1 MWVRQPIVGVL
12 GHVDHGKTSLLD
24 NIRGGVVAAREAG
37 GITQHIGAT
46 EVPIQEIERICKD
59 IIGNR
64 NFKIPGL
71 LFIDTPGHESFS
83 SLRIRGGSIADI
95 AVLVIDVREGIM
107 PQTRESLEVLKK
119 FKTPFVV
126 AANKV
131 DLIEGFSGMKG
142 AFIPTVKTLDP
153 TKMEELDNRIFQL
166 SSQLYR
172 EGFSADRYDR
182 ISDFTRNVA
191 IVPLSAKS
199 GYGVPDLLMVLS
211 GLAQT
216 FLESQLRNED
226 ETAEGTILEVRE
238 EKGMGEVSDA
248 ILYSGII
255 KRGETVL
262 TVLTGTVD
270 GIKALKIKGIF
281 KPKPL
286 DEIRDP
292 RDRFI
297 PVAEVKAASGIRILF
312 QGEGGVIP
320 GSPFK
325 EASGDLITLKKSIE
339 DAIKGSFRPTS
350 EGIVAKADTVGGL
363 EALVYELGRINVP
376 IKKAEVGPVSKRDF
390 TDAITNS
397 IPENRIIIAFN
408 VPVDVKDDSEVR
420 VIENRIIYSIKDD
433 LIKARDEIKQKEL
446 EGKRKAM
453 TFPCKLLI
461 MEGNVFRISKPAIF
475 GVRVIGGKLRVKTQL
490 MKIDGSNVGPVKSI
504 RTGEQ
509 SLEEAK
515 QGDEVAIAMDG
526 ITIGRQLKEGDI
538 LYSDINERD
547 FRILKEEELN
557 GDEKMIM
564 DEIKNLRRK
573 ESPFWGS

>member
-24 NIRGGVVAAREAG
+24 NIRGGVVATREAG

-46 EVPIQEIERICKD
+46 EVPIQEIVRICRD

-64 NFKIPGL
+64 TFKIPGL

-131 DLIEGFSGMKG
+131 DLVDGFSGMKG
-142 AFIPTVKTLDP
+142 AFIPS
-153 TKMEELDNRIFQL
+153 TKNIDQSRMEGLDNRLFQL
-166 SSQLYR
+166 SSQFYR

-182 ISDFTRNVA
+182 ISDFTKNIA
-191 IVPLSAKS
+191 IVPLSAKT
-199 GYGVPDLLMVLS
+199 GYGVPDLLMVLA
-211 GLAQT
+211 GLAQS
-216 FLESQLRNED
+216 FLESQLMNEV

-248 ILYSGII
+248 ILYSGIM
-255 KRGETVL
+255 KRGETVF
-262 TVLTGTVD
+262 TGTVG
-270 GIKALKIKGIF
+270 GIRALRVKGIF
-281 KPKPL
+281 KPRAL

-292 RDRFI
+292 RDRFL
-297 PVAEVKAASGIRILF
+297 PVSEVKAASGIRILF

-325 EASGDLITLKKSIE
+325 EASGDLISIKNSIE
-339 DAIKGSFRPTS
+339 DAIKGSFKPS
-350 EGIVAKADTVGGL
+350 PEGIVAKADTVGGL

-376 IKKAEVGPVSKRDF
+376 IKKAEVGSVSKRDF
-390 TDAITNS
+390 TEAGTNS
-397 IPENRIIIAFN
+397 ETQNRIIIAFN
-408 VPVDVKDDSEVR
+408 VPVEVREPSDVK
-420 VIENRIIYSIKDD
+420 VIENKIIYSIRDD
-433 LIKARDEIKQKEL
+433 LIKAREEIRQKEI
-446 EGKRKAM
+446 EQKRKSM
-453 TFPCKLLI
+453 TFPCKLLV

-475 GVRVIGGKLRVKTQL
+475 GVRILGGKLRVKTGL
-490 MKIDGSNVGPVKSI
+490 MKIDGSSLGSVKSI

-509 SLEEAK
+509 SLDEAG

-526 ITIGRQLKEGDI
+526 ITVGRQIREGDV

-547 FRILKEEELN
+547 FRLLKEENLN
-557 GDEKMIM
+557 VDEGMIM
-564 DEIKNLRRK
+564 EDIRGLRRK
-573 ESPFWGS
+573 SSPFWGS

>member
-1 MWVRQPIVGVL
+1 M
-12 GHVDHGKTSLLD
+12 DHGKTSLLD

-46 EVPIQEIERICKD
+46 EVPIQEIVRICAD
-59 IIGNR
+59 IIGSR
-64 NFKIPGL
+64 SFKIPGL

-142 AFIPTVKTLDP
+142 AFIPSIKNTDQSKL
-153 TKMEELDNRIFQL
+153 EELDNKLFQL

-216 FLESQLRNED
+216 FLESQLRNEE

-248 ILYSGII
+248 ILYSGVI

-262 TVLTGTVD
+262 TGTVG
-270 GIKALKIKGIF
+270 GIKALRVKGIF

-292 RDRFI
+292 RDRFL
-297 PVAEVKAASGIRILF
+297 PVSEVRAASGIRILF

-325 EASGDLITLKKSIE
+325 EATGDLITLKKSIE
-339 DAIKGSFRPTS
+339 DAIKGSFRPSS

-363 EALVYELGRINVP
+363 EALVYELSRINVP

-390 TDAITNS
+390 TDAGTNS
-397 IPENRIIIAFN
+397 VPENRIIIAFN
-408 VPVDVKDDSEVR
+408 VPVEVKDFQDVR
-420 VIENRIIYSIKDD
+420 IIENKIIYSIKDD
-433 LIKARDEIKQKEL
+433 LVKTREEIKQREL
-446 EGKRKAM
+446 EQKRKAM
-453 TFPCKLLI
+453 TFPCKLLV

-475 GVRVIGGKLRVKTQL
+475 GVRIIGGKLRVRTQL

-509 SLEEAK
+509 SLDEAN
-515 QGDEVAIAMDG
+515 QGDEVAIAMDN
-526 ITIGRQLKEGDI
+526 ITVGRQIREGDI

-547 FRILKEEELN
+547 FRLLKEENLN
-557 GDEKMIM
+557 IDENMIM
-564 DEIKNLRRK
+564 DDIKNLRRK
-573 ESPFWGS
+573 TSPFWGS

>member
-46 EVPIQEIERICKD
+46 EVPIQEIVRICAD
-59 IIGNR
+59 IIGSR
-64 NFKIPGL
+64 SFKIPGL

-142 AFIPTVKTLDP
+142 AFIPSIKNTDQSKL
-153 TKMEELDNRIFQL
+153 EELDNKLFQL

-216 FLESQLRNED
+216 FLESQLRNEE

-248 ILYSGII
+248 ILYSGVI

-262 TVLTGTVD
+262 TGTVG
-270 GIKALKIKGIF
+270 GIKALRVKGIF

-292 RDRFI
+292 RDRFL
-297 PVAEVKAASGIRILF
+297 PVSEVRAASGIRILF

-325 EASGDLITLKKSIE
+325 EATGDLITLKKSIE
-339 DAIKGSFRPTS
+339 DAIKGSFRPSS

-363 EALVYELGRINVP
+363 EALVYELSRINVP

-390 TDAITNS
+390 TDAGTNS
-397 IPENRIIIAFN
+397 VPENRIIIAFN
-408 VPVDVKDDSEVR
+408 VPVEVKDFQDVR
-420 VIENRIIYSIKDD
+420 IIENKIIYSIKDD
-433 LIKARDEIKQKEL
+433 LVKTREEIKQREL
-446 EGKRKAM
+446 EQKRKAM
-453 TFPCKLLI
+453 TFPCKLLV
-461 MEGNVFRISKPAIF
+461 MEGNVFRVSKPAIF
-475 GVRVIGGKLRVKTQL
+475 GVRIIGGKLRVRTQL

-509 SLEEAK
+509 SLDEAN
-515 QGDEVAIAMDG
+515 QGDEVAIAMDN
-526 ITIGRQLKEGDI
+526 ITVGRQIREGDI

-547 FRILKEEELN
+547 FRLLKEENLN
-557 GDEKMIM
+557 IDENMIM
-564 DEIKNLRRK
+564 DDIKNLRRK
-573 ESPFWGS
+573 TSPFWGS

>member
-24 NIRGGVVAAREAG
+24 KIRGGVVASREAG

-46 EVPIQEIERICKD
+46 EVPIQEIVRICSE
-59 IIGNR
+59 IIGSR
-64 NFKIPGL
+64 TFKIPGL

-107 PQTRESLEVLKK
+107 PQTKESLEVLKK

-142 AFIPTVKTLDP
+142 AFIPSTRTIDQ
-153 TKMEELDNRIFQL
+153 TRMDELDNKLFQL
-166 SSQLYR
+166 SSQMYR

-182 ISDFTRNVA
+182 ISDFTRNIA

-216 FLESQLRNED
+216 FLESQLMNED

-262 TVLTGTVD
+262 TGTVY
-270 GIKALKIKGIF
+270 GIKALRVKGIF

-292 RDRFI
+292 RDRFL
-297 PVAEVKAASGIRILF
+297 PVSEVRAASGIRILF

-325 EASGDLITLKKSIE
+325 EATGDLITLKNSIE
-339 DAIKGSFRPTS
+339 EAIKGTFKPSA

-363 EALVYELGRINVP
+363 EALVYELSRINVP

-390 TDAITNS
+390 TEAGTNS
-397 IPENRIIIAFN
+397 ESENKIIIAFN
-408 VPVDVKDDSEVR
+408 VSVEAKEPSDVK
-420 VIENRIIYSIKDD
+420 VIENKIIYSIKDD
-433 LIKARDEIKQKEL
+433 LIKAREEIKQKEL
-446 EGKRKAM
+446 EQKRRAM
-453 TFPCKLLI
+453 TFPCKLLVL
-461 MEGNVFRISKPAIF
+461 EGNVFRISKPAIF
-475 GVRVIGGKLRVKTQL
+475 GVRILGGKLRAKTQL
-490 MKIDGSNVGPVKSI
+490 MKIDGNNVGPVKSI

-509 SLEEAK
+509 SLDEAS

-526 ITIGRQLKEGDI
+526 ITVGRQIREGDV

-547 FRILKEEELN
+547 FRLLKEESLN
-557 GDEKMIM
+557 VDEGMIM
-564 DEIKNLRRK
+564 DDIRNLRRK
-573 ESPFWGS
+573 TSPFWGS

>member
-46 EVPIQEIERICKD
+46 EVPIQEIVRICAD
-59 IIGNR
+59 IIGSR
-64 NFKIPGL
+64 SFKIPGL

-142 AFIPTVKTLDP
+142 AFIPSIKNTDQSKL
-153 TKMEELDNRIFQL
+153 EELDNKLFQL

-216 FLESQLRNED
+216 FLESQLRNEE

-248 ILYSGII
+248 ILYSGVI

-262 TVLTGTVD
+262 TGTVG
-270 GIKALKIKGIF
+270 GIKALRVKGIF

-292 RDRFI
+292 RDRFL
-297 PVAEVKAASGIRILF
+297 PVSEVRAASGIRILF

-325 EASGDLITLKKSIE
+325 EATGDLITLKKSIE
-339 DAIKGSFRPTS
+339 DAIKGSFRPSS

-363 EALVYELGRINVP
+363 EALVYELSRINVP

-390 TDAITNS
+390 TDAGTNS
-397 IPENRIIIAFN
+397 VPENRIIIAFN
-408 VPVDVKDDSEVR
+408 VPVEVKDFQDVR
-420 VIENRIIYSIKDD
+420 IIENKIIYSIKDD
-433 LIKARDEIKQKEL
+433 LVKTREEIKQREL
-446 EGKRKAM
+446 EQKRKAM
-453 TFPCKLLI
+453 TFPCKLLV

-475 GVRVIGGKLRVKTQL
+475 GVRIIGGKLRVRTQL

-509 SLEEAK
+509 SLDEAN
-515 QGDEVAIAMDG
+515 QGDEVAIAMDN
-526 ITIGRQLKEGDI
+526 ITVGRQIREGDI

-547 FRILKEEELN
+547 FRLLKEENLN
-557 GDEKMIM
+557 IDENMIM
-564 DEIKNLRRK
+564 DDIKNLRRK
-573 ESPFWGS
+573 TSPFWGS

>member
-24 NIRGGVVAAREAG
+24 KIRGGVVAAREAG

-46 EVPIQEIERICKD
+46 EVPIQEIVRICKE
-59 IIGNR
+59 IIGSR
-64 NFKIPGL
+64 TFKIPGL

-107 PQTRESLEVLKK
+107 PQTKESLEVLKK

-142 AFIPTVKTLDP
+142 AFIPSTRNIDQTRMD
-153 TKMEELDNRIFQL
+153 ELDNKLFQL
-166 SSQLYR
+166 SSQMYR

-182 ISDFTRNVA
+182 ISDFTRNIA
-191 IVPLSAKS
+191 IIPLSAKS

-216 FLESQLRNED
+216 FLESQLMNED

-238 EKGMGEVSDA
+238 EKGMGEVADA

-262 TVLTGTVD
+262 TGTVN
-270 GIKALKIKGIF
+270 GIKALRVKGIF

-292 RDRFI
+292 RDRFL
-297 PVAEVKAASGIRILF
+297 PVSEVRAASGIRILF

-325 EASGDLITLKKSIE
+325 EATGDLITLKNSIE
-339 DAIKGSFRPTS
+339 EAIKGSFKPS
-350 EGIVAKADTVGGL
+350 AEGIVAKADTVGGL
-363 EALVYELGRINVP
+363 EALVYELSRINVP

-390 TDAITNS
+390 TEAGTNS
-397 IPENRIIIAFN
+397 DSENKIIIAFN
-408 VPVDVKDDSEVR
+408 VSVEVKEPSDVK
-420 VIENRIIYSIKDD
+420 VIENKIIYSIKDD
-433 LIKARDEIKQKEL
+433 LIKAREEIKQKEL
-446 EGKRKAM
+446 EQKRKAM
-453 TFPCKLLI
+453 TFPCKLLVL
-461 MEGNVFRISKPAIF
+461 EGNVFRISKPAIF
-475 GVRVIGGKLRVKTQL
+475 GVRILGGKLRAKTQL
-490 MKIDGSNVGPVKSI
+490 MKIDGTKVGPVKSI

-509 SLEEAK
+509 SLDEAS
-515 QGDEVAIAMDG
+515 QGEEVAIAMDG
-526 ITIGRQLKEGDI
+526 ITVGRQIREGDV

-547 FRILKEEELN
+547 FRLLKEESLN
-557 GDEKMIM
+557 VDESMIM
-564 DEIKNLRRK
+564 DDIRNLRRK
-573 ESPFWGS
+573 TSPFWGS

>member
-46 EVPIQEIERICKD
+46 EVPIQEIIRICKD

-64 NFKIPGL
+64 AFKIPGL

-107 PQTRESLEVLKK
+107 PQTKESLEVLKR

-131 DLIEGFSGMKG
+131 DLIEGFSGMRG
-142 AFIPTVKTLDP
+142 AFLQSVGKIDVSRMD
-153 TKMEELDNRIFQL
+153 ELDNKLLQL

-191 IVPLSAKS
+191 IVPLSAKT
-199 GYGVPDLLMVLS
+199 GYGVPDLLMVLA

-216 FLESQLRNED
+216 FLELQLRNED

-262 TVLTGTVD
+262 TGTVN
-270 GIKALKIKGIF
+270 GIKALKVKGIF

-292 RDRFI
+292 RDRFL
-297 PVAEVKAASGIRILF
+297 PVSEVRAASGIRILF

-325 EASGDLITLKKSIE
+325 AAMGDLITLKKTIE
-339 DAIKGSFRPTS
+339 EAIKSSFKPS
-350 EGIVAKADTVGGL
+350 AEGIVAKADTVGGL
-363 EALVYELGRINVP
+363 EALVYELGRINIP

-390 TDAITNS
+390 TDASTNTL
-397 IPENRIIIAFN
+397 PEDRIIVAFN
-408 VPVDVKDDSEVR
+408 VPVEVSGIPEVR
-420 VIENRIIYSIKDD
+420 VIENKIIYSIKDD
-433 LIKARDEIKQKEL
+433 LVRAREEIKLKQL
-446 EGKRKAM
+446 EEKRKSM
-453 TFPCKLLI
+453 TFPCKLLV
-461 MEGNVFRISKPAIF
+461 MEGNVFRVSKPAIF
-475 GVRVIGGKLRVKTQL
+475 GVRILGGRLSTKTPL
-490 MKIDGSNVGPVKSI
+490 MKTDGSNVGNVKSI
-504 RTGEQ
+504 RSGEQ
-509 SLEEAK
+509 SLDEAK
-515 QGDEVAIAMDG
+515 QGEEVAIAMDG
-526 ITIGRQLKEGDI
+526 ITIGRQIREGDI
-538 LYSDINERD
+538 LYSDIGERD
-547 FRILKEEELN
+547 FRLLKDEELTT
-557 GDEKMIM
+557 DENMIM
-564 DEIKNLRRK
+564 DEIRNIRRK
-573 ESPFWGS
+573 TNPFWGS

>member
-24 NIRGGVVAAREAG
+24 NIRGGVVASREAG

-46 EVPIQEIERICKD
+46 EVPIQEILKICKD
-59 IIGNR
+59 IVGSR
-64 NFKIPGL
+64 TFRIPGL

-95 AVLVIDVREGIM
+95 AVLVIDIREGIM
-107 PQTRESLEVLKK
+107 PQTRESLDVLKK

-131 DLIEGFSGMKG
+131 DLLEGFSGMKG
-142 AFIPTVKTLDP
+142 AFIPTTKTIAPARL
-153 TKMEELDNRIFQL
+153 EELDNKLFQL
-166 SSQLYR
+166 SSQMYR

-199 GYGVPDLLMVLS
+199 GYGVPDLLMVLA

-248 ILYSGII
+248 ILYSGVI

-262 TVLTGTVD
+262 TGTVN
-270 GIKALKIKGIF
+270 GIRALKVKGIF

-292 RDRFI
+292 RDRFL
-297 PVAEVKAASGIRILF
+297 PVSEVRAASGIRILF

-325 EASGDLITLKKSIE
+325 EATGDLITLKNSIE
-339 DAIKGSFRPTS
+339 DAIKSSFKPS
-350 EGIVAKADTVGGL
+350 NEGIVAKADTVGGL

-390 TDAITNS
+390 TEASTNS
-397 IPENRIIIAFN
+397 VPENKIIIAFN
-408 VPVDVKDDSEVR
+408 VPVEVKDFQDVK
-420 VIENRIIYSIKDD
+420 VIENRVIYSIKDD
-433 LIKARDEIKQKEL
+433 LVKAREEIRQKEV
-446 EGKRKAM
+446 EEKRKAM
-453 TFPCKLLI
+453 TFPCKLLV

-475 GVRVIGGKLRVKTQL
+475 GVRVLGGKLRARTQL
-490 MKIDGSNVGPVKSI
+490 MKIDGTSVGPVKSI

-509 SLEEAK
+509 SLEEAG
-515 QGDEVAIAMDG
+515 QGEEVAIAMDG
-526 ITIGRQLKEGDI
+526 ITVGRQIKEGEV

-547 FRILKEEELN
+547 FRILKEENLN
-557 GDEKMIM
+557 VDENMIM
-564 DEIKNLRRK
+564 EEIKSLRRK
-573 ESPFWGS
+573 TSPFWGS

>member
-24 NIRGGVVAAREAG
+24 NIRGGVVASREAG

-46 EVPIQEIERICKD
+46 EVPIQEILKICKD
-59 IIGNR
+59 IVGSR
-64 NFKIPGL
+64 TFRIPGL

-95 AVLVIDVREGIM
+95 AVLVIDIREGIM
-107 PQTRESLEVLKK
+107 PQTRESLDVLKK

-131 DLIEGFSGMKG
+131 DLLEGFSGMKG
-142 AFIPTVKTLDP
+142 AFIPSTKTIAPARL
-153 TKMEELDNRIFQL
+153 EELDNKLFQL
-166 SSQLYR
+166 SSQMYR

-199 GYGVPDLLMVLS
+199 GYGVPDLLMVLA

-248 ILYSGII
+248 ILYSGVI

-262 TVLTGTVD
+262 TGTVN
-270 GIKALKIKGIF
+270 GIRALKVKGIF

-292 RDRFI
+292 RDRFL
-297 PVAEVKAASGIRILF
+297 PVSEVRAASGIRILF

-325 EASGDLITLKKSIE
+325 EATGDLITLKNSIE
-339 DAIKGSFRPTS
+339 DAIKSSFKPS
-350 EGIVAKADTVGGL
+350 NEGIVAKADTVGGL

-390 TDAITNS
+390 TEASTNAV
-397 IPENRIIIAFN
+397 PENKIIIAFN
-408 VPVDVKDDSEVR
+408 VPVEVKDFQDVK
-420 VIENRIIYSIKDD
+420 VIENRVIYSIKDD
-433 LIKARDEIKQKEL
+433 LVKAREEIRQKEV
-446 EGKRKAM
+446 EEKRKAM
-453 TFPCKLLI
+453 TFPCKLLV

-475 GVRVIGGKLRVKTQL
+475 GVRVLGGKLRARTQL
-490 MKIDGSNVGPVKSI
+490 MKIDGTSVGPVKSI

-509 SLEEAK
+509 SLEEAG
-515 QGDEVAIAMDG
+515 QGEEVAIAMDG
-526 ITIGRQLKEGDI
+526 ITVGRQIKEGDV

-547 FRILKEEELN
+547 FRLLKEENLN
-557 GDEKMIM
+557 VDENMIM
-564 DEIKNLRRK
+564 EEIKNLRRK
-573 ESPFWGS
+573 TSPFWGS

>member
-24 NIRGGVVAAREAG
+24 NIRGGVVASREAG

-46 EVPIQEIERICKD
+46 EVPIQEILKICKD
-59 IIGNR
+59 IVGSR
-64 NFKIPGL
+64 TFRIPGL

-95 AVLVIDVREGIM
+95 AVLVIDIREGIM
-107 PQTRESLEVLKK
+107 PQTRESLDVLKK

-131 DLIEGFSGMKG
+131 DLLEGFSGMKG
-142 AFIPTVKTLDP
+142 AFIPTTKTIAPARL
-153 TKMEELDNRIFQL
+153 EELDNKLFQL
-166 SSQLYR
+166 SSQMYR

-199 GYGVPDLLMVLS
+199 GYGVPDLLMVLA

-248 ILYSGII
+248 ILYSGVI

-262 TVLTGTVD
+262 TGTVN
-270 GIKALKIKGIF
+270 GIRALKVKGIF

-292 RDRFI
+292 RDRFL
-297 PVAEVKAASGIRILF
+297 PVSEVRAASGIRILF

-325 EASGDLITLKKSIE
+325 EATGDLITLKNSIE
-339 DAIKGSFRPTS
+339 DAIKSSFKPS
-350 EGIVAKADTVGGL
+350 NEGIVAKADTVGGL

-390 TDAITNS
+390 TEASTNS
-397 IPENRIIIAFN
+397 VPENKIIIAFN
-408 VPVDVKDDSEVR
+408 VPVEVKDFQDVK
-420 VIENRIIYSIKDD
+420 VIENRVIYSIKDD
-433 LIKARDEIKQKEL
+433 LVKAREEIRQKEV
-446 EGKRKAM
+446 EEKRKAM
-453 TFPCKLLI
+453 TFPCKLLV

-475 GVRVIGGKLRVKTQL
+475 GVRVLGGKLRARTQL
-490 MKIDGSNVGPVKSI
+490 MKIDGTSVGPVKSI

-509 SLEEAK
+509 SLEEAG
-515 QGDEVAIAMDG
+515 QGEEVAIAMDG
-526 ITIGRQLKEGDI
+526 ITVGRQIKEGDV

-547 FRILKEEELN
+547 FRILKEENLN
-557 GDEKMIM
+557 VDENMIM
-564 DEIKNLRRK
+564 EEIKSLRRK
-573 ESPFWGS
+573 TSPFWGS

>member
-46 EVPIQEIERICKD
+46 EVPIQEIVRICKD
-59 IIGNR
+59 IIGNKA
-64 NFKIPGL
+64 FKIPGL

-131 DLIEGFSGMKG
+131 DLVEGFSGLKG
-142 AFIPTVKTLDP
+142 AFIPSTRTIEQSRI
-153 TKMEELDNRIFQL
+153 EELDNKLFQL

-182 ISDFTRNVA
+182 ISDFARNVA
-191 IVPLSAKS
+191 IVPLSAKT

-216 FLESQLRNED
+216 FLESQLTNED

-248 ILYSGII
+248 ILYSGVM
-255 KRGETVL
+255 KRGETVF
-262 TVLTGTVD
+262 TGTVD

-292 RDRFI
+292 RDRFL
-297 PVAEVKAASGIRILF
+297 PVSEVRAASGIRILF

-325 EASGDLITLKKSIE
+325 EASGDLISLKKSIE
-339 DAIKGSFRPTS
+339 DAITGSFKPSS

-390 TDAITNS
+390 TEAGTNKV
-397 IPENRIIIAFN
+397 PEDRIIIAFN
-408 VPVDVKDDSEVR
+408 VPVEVKEYADVK
-420 VIENRIIYSIKDD
+420 VIENKIIYSIKDD
-433 LIKARDEIKQKEL
+433 LMKVREEIKQREL
-446 EGKRKAM
+446 EEKRRSL

-461 MEGNVFRISKPAIF
+461 MPGNVFRISKPAIF
-475 GVRVIGGKLRVKTQL
+475 GVRILGGKLRVKTQL
-490 MKIDGSNVGPVKSI
+490 MKVDGSEVGPVKSI

-509 SLEEAK
+509 SLQDAK
-515 QGDEVAIAMDG
+515 QGEEVAIAMDG
-526 ITIGRQLKEGDI
+526 ITIGRQLREGDI
-538 LYSDINERD
+538 LYSEINERD
-547 FRILKEEELN
+547 FRLLKEENLN
-557 GDEKMIM
+557 VDESMIM
-564 DEIKNLRRK
+564 EEIKGLRRK
-573 ESPFWGS
+573 TSPFWGS

>member
-1 MWVRQPIVGVL
+1 MGVL

-24 NIRGGVVAAREAG
+24 NIRGGVVASREAG

-46 EVPIQEIERICKD
+46 EVPIQEILKICKD
-59 IIGNR
+59 IIGSR
-64 NFKIPGL
+64 TFRIPGL

-95 AVLVIDVREGIM
+95 AILVIDIREGIM

-131 DLIEGFSGMKG
+131 DLLEGFSGMKG
-142 AFIPTVKTLDP
+142 AFIPSIRTIAQARL
-153 TKMEELDNRIFQL
+153 EELDNKLFQL
-166 SSQLYR
+166 SSQMYR

-199 GYGVPDLLMVLS
+199 GYGVPDLLMVLA

-248 ILYSGII
+248 ILYSGVI
-255 KRGETVL
+255 KRGQ
-262 TVLTGTVD
+262 TVLTGTVN
-270 GIKALKIKGIF
+270 GIRALKVKGIF

-292 RDRFI
+292 RDRFL
-297 PVAEVKAASGIRILF
+297 PVSEVRAASGIRILF

-325 EASGDLITLKKSIE
+325 EATGDLITLKNSIE
-339 DAIKGSFRPTS
+339 DAIKSSFKPS
-350 EGIVAKADTVGGL
+350 NEGIVAKADTVGGL

-390 TDAITNS
+390 TEASTNAV
-397 IPENRIIIAFN
+397 PENKIIIAFN
-408 VPVDVKDDSEVR
+408 VPVDVKDFQDVK
-420 VIENRIIYSIKDD
+420 VIENRVIYSIKDD
-433 LIKARDEIKQKEL
+433 LLKAREEIRQKEV
-446 EGKRKAM
+446 EEKRKAM
-453 TFPCKLLI
+453 TFPCKLLV

-475 GVRVIGGKLRVKTQL
+475 GVRVLGGKLRSRTQL
-490 MKIDGSNVGPVKSI
+490 MKIDGSSVGPVKSI

-509 SLEEAK
+509 SLEEAS
-515 QGDEVAIAMDG
+515 QGEEVAIAMDG
-526 ITIGRQLKEGDI
+526 ITVGRQIKEGDV

-547 FRILKEEELN
+547 FRLLKEENLN
-557 GDEKMIM
+557 VDENMIM
-564 DEIKNLRRK
+564 EEIKSLRRK
-573 ESPFWGS
+573 TSPFWGS

>member
-1 MWVRQPIVGVL
+1 MRQPIVGVL

-24 NIRGGVVAAREAG
+24 NIRGGVVASREAG

-46 EVPIQEIERICKD
+46 EVPIQEILKICKD
-59 IIGNR
+59 IIGSR
-64 NFKIPGL
+64 TFRIPGL

-95 AVLVIDVREGIM
+95 AILVIDIREGIM

-131 DLIEGFSGMKG
+131 DLLEGFSGMKG
-142 AFIPTVKTLDP
+142 AFIPSIRTIAQARL
-153 TKMEELDNRIFQL
+153 EELDNKLFQL
-166 SSQLYR
+166 SSQMYR

-199 GYGVPDLLMVLS
+199 GYGVPDLLMVLA

-248 ILYSGII
+248 ILYSGVI
-255 KRGETVL
+255 KRGQ
-262 TVLTGTVD
+262 TVLTGTVN
-270 GIKALKIKGIF
+270 GIRALKVKGIF

-292 RDRFI
+292 RDRFL
-297 PVAEVKAASGIRILF
+297 PVSEVRAASGIRILF

-325 EASGDLITLKKSIE
+325 EATGDLITLKNSIE
-339 DAIKGSFRPTS
+339 DAIKSSFKPS
-350 EGIVAKADTVGGL
+350 NEGIVAKADTVGGL

-390 TDAITNS
+390 TEASTNAV
-397 IPENRIIIAFN
+397 PENKIIIAFN
-408 VPVDVKDDSEVR
+408 VPVDVKDFQDVK
-420 VIENRIIYSIKDD
+420 VIENRVIYSIKDD
-433 LIKARDEIKQKEL
+433 LLKAREEIRQKEV
-446 EGKRKAM
+446 EEKRKAM
-453 TFPCKLLI
+453 TFPCKLLV

-475 GVRVIGGKLRVKTQL
+475 GVRVLGGKLRSRTQL
-490 MKIDGSNVGPVKSI
+490 MKIDGSSVGPVKSI

-509 SLEEAK
+509 SLEEAS
-515 QGDEVAIAMDG
+515 QGEEVAIAMDG
-526 ITIGRQLKEGDI
+526 ITVGRQIKEGDV

-547 FRILKEEELN
+547 FRLLKEENLN
-557 GDEKMIM
+557 VDENMIM
-564 DEIKNLRRK
+564 EEIKSLRRK
-573 ESPFWGS
+573 TSPFWGS

>member
-255 KRGETVL
+255 KRGE

>member
-1 MWVRQPIVGVL
+1 MGVL

-24 NIRGGVVAAREAG
+24 NIRGGVVASREAG

-46 EVPIQEIERICKD
+46 EVPIQEILKICKD
-59 IIGNR
+59 IVGSR
-64 NFKIPGL
+64 TFRIPGL

-95 AVLVIDVREGIM
+95 AVLVIDIREGIM
-107 PQTRESLEVLKK
+107 PQTRESLDVLKK

-131 DLIEGFSGMKG
+131 DLLEGFSGMKG
-142 AFIPTVKTLDP
+142 AFIPTTKTIAPARL
-153 TKMEELDNRIFQL
+153 EELDNKLFQL
-166 SSQLYR
+166 SSQMYR

-199 GYGVPDLLMVLS
+199 GYGVPDLLMVLA

-248 ILYSGII
+248 ILYSGVI

-262 TVLTGTVD
+262 TGTVN
-270 GIKALKIKGIF
+270 GIRALKVKGIF

-292 RDRFI
+292 RDRFL
-297 PVAEVKAASGIRILF
+297 PVSEVRAASGIRILF

-325 EASGDLITLKKSIE
+325 EATGDLITLKNSIE
-339 DAIKGSFRPTS
+339 DAIKSSFKPS
-350 EGIVAKADTVGGL
+350 NEGIVAKADTVGGL

-390 TDAITNS
+390 TEASTNS
-397 IPENRIIIAFN
+397 VPENKIIIAFN
-408 VPVDVKDDSEVR
+408 VPVEVKDFQDVK
-420 VIENRIIYSIKDD
+420 VIENRVIYSIKDD
-433 LIKARDEIKQKEL
+433 LVKAREEIKQKEV
-446 EGKRKAM
+446 EEKRKAM
-453 TFPCKLLI
+453 TFPCKLLV

-475 GVRVIGGKLRVKTQL
+475 GVRVLGGKLRARTQL
-490 MKIDGSNVGPVKSI
+490 MKIDGTSVGPVKSI

-509 SLEEAK
+509 SLEEAG
-515 QGDEVAIAMDG
+515 QGEEVAIAMDG
-526 ITIGRQLKEGDI
+526 ITVGRQIKEGEV

-547 FRILKEEELN
+547 FRILKEENLN
-557 GDEKMIM
+557 VDENMIM
-564 DEIKNLRRK
+564 EEIKSLRRK
-573 ESPFWGS
+573 TSPFWGS

>member
-1 MWVRQPIVGVL
+1 MRQPIVGVL

-24 NIRGGVVAAREAG
+24 NIRGGVVASREAG

-46 EVPIQEIERICKD
+46 EVPIQEILKICKD
-59 IIGNR
+59 IVGSR
-64 NFKIPGL
+64 TFRIPGL

-95 AVLVIDVREGIM
+95 AVLVIDIREGIM
-107 PQTRESLEVLKK
+107 PQTRESLDVLKK

-131 DLIEGFSGMKG
+131 DLLEGFSGMKG
-142 AFIPTVKTLDP
+142 AFIPSTKTIAPARL
-153 TKMEELDNRIFQL
+153 EELDNKLFQL
-166 SSQLYR
+166 SSQMYR

-199 GYGVPDLLMVLS
+199 GYGVPDLLMVLA

-248 ILYSGII
+248 ILYSGVI

-262 TVLTGTVD
+262 TGTVN
-270 GIKALKIKGIF
+270 GIRALKVKGIF

-292 RDRFI
+292 RDRFL
-297 PVAEVKAASGIRILF
+297 PVSEVRAASGIRILF

-325 EASGDLITLKKSIE
+325 EATGDLITLKNSIE
-339 DAIKGSFRPTS
+339 DAIKSSFKPS
-350 EGIVAKADTVGGL
+350 NEGIVAKADTVGGL

-390 TDAITNS
+390 TEASTNAV
-397 IPENRIIIAFN
+397 PENKIIIAFN
-408 VPVDVKDDSEVR
+408 VPVEVKDFQDVK
-420 VIENRIIYSIKDD
+420 VIENRVIYSIKDD
-433 LIKARDEIKQKEL
+433 LVKAREEIRQKEV
-446 EGKRKAM
+446 EEKRKAM
-453 TFPCKLLI
+453 TFPCKLLV

-475 GVRVIGGKLRVKTQL
+475 GVRVLGGKLRARTQL
-490 MKIDGSNVGPVKSI
+490 MKIDGTSVGPVKSI

-509 SLEEAK
+509 SLEEAG
-515 QGDEVAIAMDG
+515 QGEEVAIAMDG
-526 ITIGRQLKEGDI
+526 ITVGRQIKEGDV

-547 FRILKEEELN
+547 FRLLKEENLN
-557 GDEKMIM
+557 VDENMIM
-564 DEIKNLRRK
+564 EEIKNLRRK
-573 ESPFWGS
+573 TSPFWGS

>member
-1 MWVRQPIVGVL
+1 MWIRQPIVGVL

-24 NIRGGVVAAREAG
+24 NIRGGVVASREAG

-46 EVPIQEIERICKD
+46 EVPIQEIVRICRD
-59 IIGNR
+59 ILGAR

-107 PQTRESLEVLKK
+107 PQTKESLEVLKK

-126 AANKV
+126 VANKV

-142 AFIPTVKTLDP
+142 AFIPS
-153 TKMEELDNRIFQL
+153 TKNMEQSRLEELDNKIFQL

-199 GYGVPDLLMVLS
+199 GYGVPDLLMILS

-216 FLESQLRNED
+216 FLETQLQNED

-248 ILYSGII
+248 ILYSGIL
-255 KRGETVL
+255 KRGE

-270 GIKALKIKGIF
+270 GIRALKVKGIF

-292 RDRFI
+292 RDRLL
-297 PVAEVKAASGIRILF
+297 PVSEVKAASGIRILF
-312 QGEGGVIP
+312 QGEGGIIP

-325 EASGDLITLKKSIE
+325 EATGDLITLKKSIE
-339 DAIKGSFRPTS
+339 DAIKGSFKPSS

-376 IKKAEVGPVSKRDF
+376 IKKAEVGPVSKRDI
-390 TDAITNS
+390 TDAATNS
-397 IPENRIIIAFN
+397 VPENKIIIAFN
-408 VPVDVKDDSEVR
+408 VPVEVKEYSEVK
-420 VIENRIIYSIKDD
+420 VIENKVIYSIKDD
-433 LIKARDEIKQKEL
+433 LIKTREEITQREL
-446 EGKRKAM
+446 EEKRKAF

-461 MEGNVFRISKPAIF
+461 LEGNVFRISKPAIF
-475 GVRVIGGKLRVKTQL
+475 GVRILGGKLRVKTQL
-490 MKIDGSNVGPVKSI
+490 MKIDGNNVGPVKSI

-509 SLEEAK
+509 SLQEAN

-526 ITIGRQLKEGDI
+526 ITIGRQLKEGDV

-547 FRILKEEELN
+547 FRILKEENLN
-557 GDEKMIM
+557 TDEGMIM
-564 DEIKNLRRK
+564 DDIKNLRRK
-573 ESPFWGS
+573 TSPFWGS

>member
-24 NIRGGVVAAREAG
+24 NIRGGVVASREAG

-46 EVPIQEIERICKD
+46 EVPIQEILKICKD
-59 IIGNR
+59 IVGSR
-64 NFKIPGL
+64 TFRIPGL

-95 AVLVIDVREGIM
+95 AVLVIDIREGIM

-131 DLIEGFSGMKG
+131 DLLEGFSGMKG
-142 AFIPTVKTLDP
+142 AFIPSTRTIAQARL
-153 TKMEELDNRIFQL
+153 EELDNKLFQL
-166 SSQLYR
+166 SSQMYR

-199 GYGVPDLLMVLS
+199 GYGVPDLLMVLA

-248 ILYSGII
+248 ILYSGVI

-262 TVLTGTVD
+262 TGTVN
-270 GIKALKIKGIF
+270 GIRALKVKGIF

-292 RDRFI
+292 RDRFL
-297 PVAEVKAASGIRILF
+297 PVSEVRAASGIRILF

-325 EASGDLITLKKSIE
+325 EATGDLITLKNSIE
-339 DAIKGSFRPTS
+339 DAIKSSFKPS
-350 EGIVAKADTVGGL
+350 NEGIVAKADTVGGL

-390 TDAITNS
+390 TEASTNAV
-397 IPENRIIIAFN
+397 PENKIIIAFN
-408 VPVDVKDDSEVR
+408 VPVEVKDFQDVK
-420 VIENRIIYSIKDD
+420 VIENRVIYSIKDD
-433 LIKARDEIKQKEL
+433 LVKAREEIKQKEV
-446 EGKRKAM
+446 EEKRKAM
-453 TFPCKLLI
+453 TFPCKLLV

-475 GVRVIGGKLRVKTQL
+475 GVRVLGGKLRARTQL
-490 MKIDGSNVGPVKSI
+490 MKIDGTSVGPVKSI

-509 SLEEAK
+509 SLEEAS
-515 QGDEVAIAMDG
+515 QGEEVAIAMDG
-526 ITIGRQLKEGDI
+526 ITVGRQIKEGDV

-547 FRILKEEELN
+547 FRILKEENLN
-557 GDEKMIM
+557 VDENMIM
-564 DEIKNLRRK
+564 EEIKSLRRK
-573 ESPFWGS
+573 TSPFWGS

>member
-24 NIRGGVVAAREAG
+24 NIRGGVVASREAG

-46 EVPIQEIERICKD
+46 EVPIQEILKICKD
-59 IIGNR
+59 IVGSR
-64 NFKIPGL
+64 TFRIPGL

-95 AVLVIDVREGIM
+95 AVLVIDIREGIM
-107 PQTRESLEVLKK
+107 PQTRESLDVLKK

-131 DLIEGFSGMKG
+131 DLLEGFSGMKG
-142 AFIPTVKTLDP
+142 AFIPTTKTIAPARL
-153 TKMEELDNRIFQL
+153 EELDNKLFQL
-166 SSQLYR
+166 SSQMYR

-199 GYGVPDLLMVLS
+199 GYGVPDLLMVLA

-248 ILYSGII
+248 ILYSGVI

-262 TVLTGTVD
+262 TGTVN
-270 GIKALKIKGIF
+270 GIRALKVKGIF

-292 RDRFI
+292 RDRFL
-297 PVAEVKAASGIRILF
+297 PVSEVRAASGIRILF

-325 EASGDLITLKKSIE
+325 EATGDLITLKNSIE
-339 DAIKGSFRPTS
+339 DAIKSSFKPS
-350 EGIVAKADTVGGL
+350 NEGIVAKADTVGGL
-363 EALVYELGRINVP
+363 EALVYELGRINVH

-390 TDAITNS
+390 TEASTNS
-397 IPENRIIIAFN
+397 VPENKIIIAFN
-408 VPVDVKDDSEVR
+408 VPVEVKDFQDVK
-420 VIENRIIYSIKDD
+420 VIENRVIYSIKDD
-433 LIKARDEIKQKEL
+433 LVKAREEIRQKEV
-446 EGKRKAM
+446 EEKRKAM
-453 TFPCKLLI
+453 TFPCKLLV

-475 GVRVIGGKLRVKTQL
+475 GVRVLGGKLRARTQL
-490 MKIDGSNVGPVKSI
+490 MKIDGTSVGPVKSI

-509 SLEEAK
+509 SLEEAG
-515 QGDEVAIAMDG
+515 QGEEVAIAMDG
-526 ITIGRQLKEGDI
+526 ITVGRQIKEGDV

-547 FRILKEEELN
+547 FRILKEENLN
-557 GDEKMIM
+557 VDENMIM
-564 DEIKNLRRK
+564 EEIKSLRRK
-573 ESPFWGS
+573 TSPFWGS

>member
-1 MWVRQPIVGVL
+1 MWIRQPIVGVL

-24 NIRGGVVAAREAG
+24 NIRGGVVASREAG

-46 EVPIQEIERICKD
+46 EVPIQEIVKICRD
-59 IIGNR
+59 ILGAR
-64 NFKIPGL
+64 TFKIPGL

-107 PQTRESLEVLKK
+107 PQTKESLEVLKK

-126 AANKV
+126 VANKV

-142 AFIPTVKTLDP
+142 AFIPS
-153 TKMEELDNRIFQL
+153 TKNMEQSRLEELDNKVFQL

-182 ISDFTRNVA
+182 ISDFTRNIA

-199 GYGVPDLLMVLS
+199 GYGVPDLLMILS

-216 FLESQLRNED
+216 FLETQLQNED

-248 ILYSGII
+248 ILYSGIL
-255 KRGETVL
+255 KRGETVF
-262 TVLTGTVD
+262 TGTVD
-270 GIKALKIKGIF
+270 GIRALKVKGIF

-292 RDRFI
+292 RDRFL
-297 PVAEVKAASGIRILF
+297 PVSEVKAASGIRILF
-312 QGEGGVIP
+312 QGEGGIIP

-325 EASGDLITLKKSIE
+325 EATGDLITLKKSIE
-339 DAIKGSFRPTS
+339 DAIKGSFKPSS

-363 EALVYELGRINVP
+363 EALVYELSRINVP
-376 IKKAEVGPVSKRDF
+376 IKKAEVGPVSKRDI
-390 TDAITNS
+390 TDAATNS
-397 IPENRIIIAFN
+397 VPENKIIIAFN
-408 VPVDVKDDSEVR
+408 VPVEVKEYSEVK
-420 VIENRIIYSIKDD
+420 VIENKVIYSIKDD
-433 LIKARDEIKQKEL
+433 LIKAREEIIRREL
-446 EGKRKAM
+446 EEKRKAF

-461 MEGNVFRISKPAIF
+461 LEGNVFRISKPAIF
-475 GVRVIGGKLRVKTQL
+475 GVRILGGKLRVKTQL
-490 MKIDGSNVGPVKSI
+490 MKIDGNNVGPVKSI

-509 SLEEAK
+509 SLQEAN

-526 ITIGRQLKEGDI
+526 ITIGRQLKEGDV

-547 FRILKEEELN
+547 FRILKDENLN
-557 GDEKMIM
+557 TDEGMIM
-564 DEIKNLRRK
+564 DDIKNLRRK
-573 ESPFWGS
+573 TSPFWGS

>member
-1 MWVRQPIVGVL
+1 MRQPIVGVL
-12 GHVDHGKTSLLD
+12 GHVDHGKTTLLD
-24 NIRGGVVAAREAG
+24 NIRGGVVASREAG

-46 EVPIQEIERICKD
+46 EVPIQEIIRICKD
-59 IIGNR
+59 IIGSR
-64 NFKIPGL
+64 TFKIPGL

-95 AVLVIDVREGIM
+95 AVLVIDIREGIM

-131 DLIEGFSGMKG
+131 DLIDGFSGIKG
-142 AFIPTVKTLDP
+142 AFIPSIRTITETRL
-153 TKMEELDNRIFQL
+153 EELDNKIFQL

-182 ISDFTRNVA
+182 ISDFTRNIA

-199 GYGVPDLLMVLS
+199 GYGVPDLLMVLA

-216 FLESQLRNED
+216 FLESQLTNED

-248 ILYSGII
+248 ILYSGVI

-262 TVLTGTVD
+262 TGTVN

-292 RDRFI
+292 RDRFL
-297 PVAEVKAASGIRILF
+297 PVAEVKAASGIRLLF

-325 EASGDLITLKKSIE
+325 EATGDLITVKKSIE
-339 DAIKGSFRPTS
+339 DAIKSSFKPS
-350 EGIVAKADTVGGL
+350 GEGIVAKADTVGGL
-363 EALVYELGRINVP
+363 EALVYELGRINIP
-376 IKKAEVGPVSKRDF
+376 IKKAEVGPVSKRDV
-390 TDAITNS
+390 TEASTNS
-397 IPENRIIIAFN
+397 VPENKIIIAFN
-408 VPVDVKDDSEVR
+408 VPIEVKDLQDVK
-420 VIENRIIYSIKDD
+420 VIENKIIYSIKDD
-433 LIKARDEIKQKEL
+433 LINAREEIKQKGL
-446 EGKRKAM
+446 EEKRRAL
-453 TFPCKLLI
+453 TFPCKLLV

-475 GVRVIGGKLRVKTQL
+475 GVRILGGKLRVRTQM
-490 MKIDGSNVGPVKSI
+490 MKIDGMNVGPVRSI

-509 SLEEAK
+509 SLDEAS
-515 QGDEVAIAMDG
+515 QGDEVAIAMEG
-526 ITIGRQLKEGDI
+526 ITMGRQIKEGDV

-547 FRILKEEELN
+547 FRLLKQENLNTDEE
-557 GDEKMIM
+557 MIM
-564 DEIKNLRRK
+564 EEIKSLRRK
-573 ESPFWGS
+573 ANPFWGS

>member
-1 MWVRQPIVGVL
+1 MWIRQPIVGVL

-24 NIRGGVVAAREAG
+24 NIRGGVVASREAG

-46 EVPIQEIERICKD
+46 EVPIQEIVRICRD
-59 IIGNR
+59 ILGAR

-107 PQTRESLEVLKK
+107 PQTKESLEVLKK

-126 AANKV
+126 VANKV

-142 AFIPTVKTLDP
+142 AFIPS
-153 TKMEELDNRIFQL
+153 TKNMEQSRLEELDNKVFQL

-182 ISDFTRNVA
+182 ISDFTRNIA

-199 GYGVPDLLMVLS
+199 GYGVPDLLMILS

-216 FLESQLRNED
+216 FLETQLQNED

-248 ILYSGII
+248 ILYSGIL
-255 KRGETVL
+255 KRGETVF
-262 TVLTGTVD
+262 TGTVD
-270 GIKALKIKGIF
+270 GIRALKVKGIF

-292 RDRFI
+292 RDRFL
-297 PVAEVKAASGIRILF
+297 PVSEVKAASGIRILF
-312 QGEGGVIP
+312 QGEGGIIP

-325 EASGDLITLKKSIE
+325 EATGDLITLKKSIE
-339 DAIKGSFRPTS
+339 DAIKGSFKPSS

-363 EALVYELGRINVP
+363 EALVYELSRINVP
-376 IKKAEVGPVSKRDF
+376 IKKAEVGPVSKRDI
-390 TDAITNS
+390 TDAATNS
-397 IPENRIIIAFN
+397 IPENKIIIAFN
-408 VPVDVKDDSEVR
+408 VPVEVKEYSEVK
-420 VIENRIIYSIKDD
+420 VIENKVIYSIKDD
-433 LIKARDEIKQKEL
+433 LIKAREEIIRREL
-446 EGKRKAM
+446 EEKRKAF

-461 MEGNVFRISKPAIF
+461 LEGNVFRISKPAIF
-475 GVRVIGGKLRVKTQL
+475 GVRILGGKLRVKTQL
-490 MKIDGSNVGPVKSI
+490 MKIDGNNVGPVKSI

-509 SLEEAK
+509 SLQEAS

-526 ITIGRQLKEGDI
+526 ITIGRQLKEGDV

-547 FRILKEEELN
+547 FRILKDENLN
-557 GDEKMIM
+557 TDEGMIM
-564 DEIKNLRRK
+564 DDIKYLRRK
-573 ESPFWGS
+573 TSPFWGS

>member
-1 MWVRQPIVGVL
+1 MWIRQPIVGVL

-24 NIRGGVVAAREAG
+24 NIRGGVVASREAG

-46 EVPIQEIERICKD
+46 EVPIQEIVRICKD
-59 IIGNR
+59 ILGAR

-107 PQTRESLEVLKK
+107 PQTKESLEVLKK

-126 AANKV
+126 VANKV

-142 AFIPTVKTLDP
+142 AFIPS
-153 TKMEELDNRIFQL
+153 TKNMEQSRLEELDNKIFQL

-199 GYGVPDLLMVLS
+199 GYGVPDLLMILS

-216 FLESQLRNED
+216 FLETQLQNED

-248 ILYSGII
+248 ILYSGIL
-255 KRGETVL
+255 KRGE

-270 GIKALKIKGIF
+270 GIRALKVKGIF

-292 RDRFI
+292 RDRFL
-297 PVAEVKAASGIRILF
+297 PVSEVKAASGIRILF
-312 QGEGGVIP
+312 QGEGGIIP

-325 EASGDLITLKKSIE
+325 EATGDLITLKKSIE
-339 DAIKGSFRPTS
+339 DAIKGSFKPSS

-376 IKKAEVGPVSKRDF
+376 IKKAEVGPVSKRDI
-390 TDAITNS
+390 TDAATNS
-397 IPENRIIIAFN
+397 VPENKIIIAFN
-408 VPVDVKDDSEVR
+408 VPVEVKEYSEVK
-420 VIENRIIYSIKDD
+420 VIENKVIYSIKDD
-433 LIKARDEIKQKEL
+433 LIKTREEITQREL
-446 EGKRKAM
+446 EEKRKAF

-461 MEGNVFRISKPAIF
+461 LEGNVFRISKPAIF
-475 GVRVIGGKLRVKTQL
+475 GVRILGGKLRVKTQL
-490 MKIDGSNVGPVKSI
+490 MKIDGNNVGPVKSI

-509 SLEEAK
+509 SLQEAN

-526 ITIGRQLKEGDI
+526 ITIGRQLKEGDV

-547 FRILKEEELN
+547 FRILKEENLN
-557 GDEKMIM
+557 TDEGMIM
-564 DEIKNLRRK
+564 DDIKNLRRK
-573 ESPFWGS
+573 TSPFWGS

>member
-1 MWVRQPIVGVL
+1 MWIRQPIVGVL

-24 NIRGGVVAAREAG
+24 NIRGGVVASREAG

-46 EVPIQEIERICKD
+46 EVPIQEIVRICRD
-59 IIGNR
+59 ILGAR

-107 PQTRESLEVLKK
+107 PQTKESLEVLKK

-126 AANKV
+126 VANKV

-142 AFIPTVKTLDP
+142 AFIPS
-153 TKMEELDNRIFQL
+153 TKNMEQSRLEELDNKVFQL

-182 ISDFTRNVA
+182 ISDFTRNIA

-199 GYGVPDLLMVLS
+199 GYGVPDLLMILS

-216 FLESQLRNED
+216 FLETQLQNED

-248 ILYSGII
+248 ILYSGIL
-255 KRGETVL
+255 KRGE

-270 GIKALKIKGIF
+270 GIRALKVKGIF

-292 RDRFI
+292 RDRFL
-297 PVAEVKAASGIRILF
+297 PVSEVKAASGIRILF
-312 QGEGGVIP
+312 QGEGGIIP

-325 EASGDLITLKKSIE
+325 EATGDLITLKKSIE
-339 DAIKGSFRPTS
+339 DAIKGSFKPSS

-363 EALVYELGRINVP
+363 EALVYELSRINVP
-376 IKKAEVGPVSKRDF
+376 IKKAEVGPVSKRDI
-390 TDAITNS
+390 TDAATNS
-397 IPENRIIIAFN
+397 VPENKIIIAFN
-408 VPVDVKDDSEVR
+408 VPVEVKEYSEVK
-420 VIENRIIYSIKDD
+420 VIENKVIYSIKDD
-433 LIKARDEIKQKEL
+433 LIKAREEIIRREL
-446 EGKRKAM
+446 EEKRKAF

-461 MEGNVFRISKPAIF
+461 LEGNVFRISKPAIF
-475 GVRVIGGKLRVKTQL
+475 GVRILGGKLRVKTQL
-490 MKIDGSNVGPVKSI
+490 MKIDGNNVGPVKSI

-509 SLEEAK
+509 SLQEAN

-526 ITIGRQLKEGDI
+526 ITIGRQLKEGDV

-547 FRILKEEELN
+547 FRILKDENLN
-557 GDEKMIM
+557 TDEGMIM
-564 DEIKNLRRK
+564 DDIKNLRRK
-573 ESPFWGS
+573 TSPFWGS